1 MNDGGTGSP
10 PRVIGERY
18 TLLDLLGSGL
28 MGQVYRAHDAEL
40 GRDVALK
47 ILRDPEDLL
56 GLKHEFRSLADLRH
70 PNLVAL
76 HELVVAPELSFLTM
90 ELVSGVDLVSWA
102 RTPAE
107 GRFDRLREALPQ
119 LLDGLEALH
128 VAGRFHRDIKP
139 SNILVTA
146 ERRVVL
152 VDFGLAF
159 TRPLLVSRRGDE
171 TGFAGTPDYMAPE
184 QLWGAPPSSASDAY
198 ALGATLFEAL
208 TGELPFRGDVQA
220 LANRARGA
228 GPSPRER
235 DPSVPADLDELVR
248 SLLETEPARRPAI
261 DAMRRSIGA
270 PGSRAE
276 LLPSSASV
284 WEAPFVDREEPIA
297 ALVAAL
303 EEVRAGSAVAIR
315 IEGPSGIG
323 KSALVRHFVASIPE
337 PERIVVLAGRCYPQ
351 ESVPFKALDPLVD
364 ALSGFLER
372 LDGEDLGL
380 VLPEHGAALLRLFPV
395 LGRCVR
401 LREIA
406 DRSVL
411 PPEPDEIRRAG
422 FAELL
427 ELLRRVSARFTLL
440 LWIDDLQWGDSDSA
454 IFLRGLA
461 SSREAPPLLLL
472 LTHRGAEWEMSA
484 MRAALVE
491 SGGQAFARTIELAPL
506 PATDA
511 RALARDLVSRVDT
524 SPSPTLDEIVREAG
538 GNPFLVC
545 ELARHCAARVGGATA
560 PLPVGVTEIVAERV
574 RRIDEGA
581 RRLLSVVAVAG
592 GPCRDPRP
600 RVRRASRLA
609 SMPRSGSSA
618 TSASFVIPPVAAR
631 NSRRITIGF
640 GRASSTASRPTSGDR
655 FIFRWPG
662 PSSSSR
668 TSTRSSS
675 SSTTMAVVTTCAP
688 RAPRWRPPDARTRPS
703 RSSKPRASTSSRFA
717 LAATRPSGGV
727 GIAAAPTRSRKPD
740 GAATRAPRITRRRA
754 RSRGRGGMPTR

>member
-380 VLPEHGAALLRLFPV
+380 VLPEHGAVLLRLFPV

-411 PPEPDEIRRAG
+411 PLTGRDPPRWVRGAPRPSSR
-422 FAELL
+422 LL
-427 ELLRRVSARFTLL
+427 PVAIFMLL

-454 IFLRGLA
+454 IFLRGFA
-461 SSREAPPLLLL
+461 SSREAPPLLL
-472 LTHRGAEWEMSA
+472 
-484 MRAALVE
+484 
-491 SGGQAFARTIELAPL
+491 APH
-506 PATDA
+506 PSRCRVGDERDA
-511 RALARDLVSRVDT
+511 RR
-524 SPSPTLDEIVREAG
+524 AG
-538 GNPFLVC
+538 GK
-545 ELARHCAARVGGATA
+545 
-560 PLPVGVTEIVAERV
+560 
-574 RRIDEGA
+574 
-581 RRLLSVVAVAG
+581 
-592 GPCRDPRP
+592 
-600 RVRRASRLA
+600 RRA
-609 SMPRSGSSA
+609 G
-618 TSASFVIPPVAAR
+618 V
-631 NSRRITIGF
+631 
-640 GRASSTASRPTSGDR
+640 RAD
-655 FIFRWPG
+655 
-662 PSSSSR
+662 
-668 TSTRSSS
+668 
-675 SSTTMAVVTTCAP
+675 
-688 RAPRWRPPDARTRPS
+688 D
-703 RSSKPRASTSSRFA
+703 
-717 LAATRPSGGV
+717 
-727 GIAAAPTRSRKPD
+727 
-740 GAATRAPRITRRRA
+740 RA
-754 RSRGRGGMPTR
+754 RSVASHRCAGTRARSGLKSRHLAVAHPR